1 MERRPGAFPCTGYEG
16 VVYSM
21 TDFLLRTFI
30 KNLQNTADKAVRSA
44 CGNLAC
50 IVGILCNV
58 LLFLGKFIVG
68 TLFGSVSITADA
80 INNLSDASS
89 NIVSLVGFWL
99 GGKPADKE
107 HPYGHARYEY
117 LAGLAV
123 SVMILVIGIELGKE
137 SLAKVIS
144 PTPVEFSWLST
155 CVLVASILVKLWMSG
170 FNRKVGNLIH
180 SDTLIATAA
189 DSRNDVISTSAVLAA
204 SLVAHFT
211 NFDRLDGIMGLAV
224 ALFILYS
231 GFGLVKDTLDPILG
245 AAPDP
250 ELVEHIQK
258 KAQSYPDVLGMHDLM
273 IHDYGPGNRLVS
285 FHLEMPAEG
294 DVMAMHDE
302 IDQMEKDFFANDGL
316 IVTIHFDPVVTS
328 DPHVTELRE
337 FVEKTAHGID
347 PEINIHDLRIVPG
360 NTHTNVIFDVAVP
373 PAYFAK
379 GSKTGRDLLNAL
391 RDAVREKWPDH
402 FCVIQLEQQYAEL
415 EPQG

>member
-1 MERRPGAFPCTGYEG
+1 
-16 VVYSM
+16 M
-21 TDFLLRTFI
+21 TEFLLRTFV
-30 KNLQNTADKAVRSA
+30 KNAQDTTDKAVRSA

-99 GGKPADKE
+99 GGRPADKE

-137 SLAKVIS
+137 SLSKVIA
-144 PTPVEFSWLST
+144 PTPVEFSWLSAA
-155 CVLVASILVKLWMSG
+155 VLVASILVKLWMSA
-170 FNRKVGNLIH
+170 FNRTVGKHIH
-180 SDTLIATAA
+180 SETLLATAA
-189 DSRNDVISTSAVLAA
+189 DSRNDVISTAAVLVAA
-204 SLVAHFT
+204 LVAHFT
-211 NFDRLDGIMGLAV
+211 SFDRLDGIMGLAV
-224 ALFILYS
+224 AVFILYS
-231 GFGLVKDTLDPILG
+231 GIGLVKDTLDPILG

-250 ELVEHIQK
+250 ELVDHIQK
-258 KAQSYPDVLGMHDLM
+258 KALSYPGVLGMHDLM

-294 DVMAMHDE
+294 DVMALHDE
-302 IDQMEKDFFANDGL
+302 IDQMEKDFYANDGL
-316 IVTIHFDPVVTS
+316 LTTIHFDPVVTS

-337 FVEKTAHGID
+337 FVEKTAHDID
-347 PEINIHDLRIVPG
+347 PEVNIHDLRIVP
-360 NTHTNVIFDVAVP
+360 IP
-373 PAYFAK
+373 M
-379 GSKTGRDLLNAL
+379 
-391 RDAVREKWPDH
+391 
-402 FCVIQLEQQYAEL
+402 
-415 EPQG
+415 

>member
-1 MERRPGAFPCTGYEG
+1 
-16 VVYSM
+16 M
-21 TDFLLRTFI
+21 TQFLLRTFV
-30 KNLQNTADKAVRSA
+30 KNAQNTADKAVRTA

-137 SLAKVIS
+137 SLGKIIA
-144 PTPVEFSWLST
+144 PTPVEFSWLSAA
-155 CVLVASILVKLWMSG
+155 VLVASILVKLWMSS
-170 FNRKVGNLIH
+170 FNRTIGLHIH
-180 SDTLIATAA
+180 SDTLLATAA
-189 DSRNDVISTSAVLAA
+189 DSRNDVISTAAVLVA

-211 NFDRLDGIMGLAV
+211 HFDRLDGIMGLAV

-231 GFGLVKDTLDPILG
+231 GIGLVRDTLDPILG

-250 ELVEHIQK
+250 ELVESIRQK
-258 KAQSYPDVLGMHDLM
+258 ALSYPDVLGIHDLM
-273 IHDYGPGNRLVS
+273 VHDYGPGNRLVS

-302 IDQMEKDFFANDGL
+302 IDRMEKDFFTNDGL
-316 IVTIHFDPVVTS
+316 ITTIHFDPVVTS

-337 FVEKTAHGID
+337 FVDQTAHAVD

-373 PAYFAK
+373 PKYLAR
-379 GSKTGRDLLNAL
+379 GSKSGRDLLNTL
-391 RDAVREKWPDH
+391 RDAVRSRWPDH

-415 EPQG
+415 EHNS

>member
-1 MERRPGAFPCTGYEG
+1 
-16 VVYSM
+16 M

-189 DSRNDVISTSAVLAA
+189 DSRNDVISTSAVLVA

-211 NFDRLDGIMGLAV
+211 NFDRLEGIMGLAV

-258 KAQSYPDVLGMHDLM
+258 KAQSYPDVLGMHDMM

>member
-1 MERRPGAFPCTGYEG
+1 
-16 VVYSM
+16 M

-189 DSRNDVISTSAVLAA
+189 DSRNDVISTSAVLVA

-328 DPHVTELRE
+328 DPHVTKLRE

>member
-1 MERRPGAFPCTGYEG
+1 
-16 VVYSM
+16 M
-21 TDFLLRTFI
+21 TQFLLRTFV
-30 KNLQNTADKAVRSA
+30 KNAQNTADKAVRTA

-137 SLAKVIS
+137 SLGKIIA
-144 PTPVEFSWLST
+144 PTPVEFSWLSAA
-155 CVLVASILVKLWMSG
+155 VLVASILVKLWMSS
-170 FNRKVGNLIH
+170 FNRTIGLHIH
-180 SDTLIATAA
+180 SDTLLATAA
-189 DSRNDVISTSAVLAA
+189 DSRNDVISTAAVLVA

-231 GFGLVKDTLDPILG
+231 GIGLVRDTLDPILG

-250 ELVEHIQK
+250 ELVESIKQK
-258 KAQSYPDVLGMHDLM
+258 ALSYPDVLGIHDLM
-273 IHDYGPGNRLVS
+273 VHDYGPGNRLVS

-302 IDQMEKDFFANDGL
+302 IDRMEKDFFTNDGL
-316 IVTIHFDPVVTS
+316 ITTIHFDPVVTS

-337 FVEKTAHGID
+337 FVDQTAHAVD

-373 PAYFAK
+373 PKYLAR
-379 GSKTGRDLLNAL
+379 GSKSGRDLLNTL
-391 RDAVREKWPDH
+391 RDAVRSRWPDH

-415 EPQG
+415 EHNS